1 MIQCKRAYTSATPED
16 GRRVLVDRLWPRNCL
31 KEQLQLNAWL
41 PDVGPSAALLKSFKT
56 GELDFAQFTV
66 AYRLELAAR
75 PQNWWELLQFAEK
88 GTLTL
93 VFAAKDQQAN
103 NAVILAQWLEEELDR
118 YSGSSSPVCYLDD
131 FPDY

>member
-1 MIQCKRAYTSATPED
+1 MIQCQQAYTPATPED
-16 GRRVLVDRLWPRNCL
+16 GCRILVDRLWPRNCQ

-41 PDVGPSAALLKSFKT
+41 PDVAPSSQLHQALKT

-66 AYRLELAAR
+66 AYRFELAAR
-75 PQNWWELLQFAEK
+75 PQNWWELLQFAER

-93 VFAAKDQQAN
+93 VYGAKDSQVN
-103 NAVILAQWLEEELDR
+103 NAVVLAQWLEEELDR
-118 YSGSSSPVCYLDD
+118 YSSSSSPVCYLDD